1 MLKSDNI
8 NRRDALK
15 TFGITMGAGLV
26 APHLFSGNFS
36 EDAFTEKISDKF
48 EHPEIEKPITAI
60 TLGAGARGT
69 VYGRYALE
77 FPDEIK
83 IVGVAEPIPFRND
96 RYAKWHNIE
105 EANRFPTWED
115 VFKRPKFADA
125 VIISTPDHL
134 HYGPCMQAMEMG
146 YDILLEKPIA
156 QTMKECTEIE
166 NLAMKTKRIVAVCHV
181 LRYAPY
187 FKKMRDIVQSGI
199 IGDVVSMQHLEAIE
213 HIHMSH
219 SFVRGNW
226 HNSKE
231 STPIILAKSCHDLDI
246 LHWITGKPCTRIF
259 AMGDVRYFTK
269 ENKPPNAAKRC
280 LDCLVENECIYSAK
294 RIYLTNRTWLY
305 VMDLPEDESL
315 HEEIITDEL
324 RTTNYGRCVYDM
336 ENDQPD
342 HYITSIEFDGTI
354 TAAFSMEAFTSYG
367 GRHTRI
373 MGTRG
378 DIVGDMQT
386 LRVTDFLTRERTVW
400 DARDIADLEEYRHA
414 GHGGGDWRLMRDFVQ
429 AVSKQDSSLLVSSI
443 SESMESH
450 SMAFKAEE
458 SRMSGGAEKL

>member
-1 MLKSDNI
+1 MLTSDNI

-15 TFGITMGAGLV
+15 KFGLTMGAGFI
-26 APHLFSGNFS
+26 APHMFSGNFAEAAS
-36 EDAFTEKISDKF
+36 FKKISDRF
-48 EHPEIEKPITAI
+48 EHPNIKKPITAI

-77 FPDEIK
+77 FPDEIN
-83 IVGVAEPIPFRND
+83 IIGVAEPIPFRND
-96 RYAKWHNIE
+96 RYAKWHNIDN
-105 EANRFPTWED
+105 ANRFDTWEY

-134 HYGPCMQAMEMG
+134 HYGPCMQALEMG
-146 YDILLEKPIA
+146 YDVLLEKPIA
-156 QTMKECTEIE
+156 QTMQECTDIE
-166 NLAMKTKRIVAVCHV
+166 QLALKTNRIVAVCHV

-187 FKKMRDIVQSGI
+187 FIKMRDIVQSGI
-199 IGDVVSMQHLEAIE
+199 IGDVISMQHLEAIE

-226 HNSKE
+226 HSSKE

-259 AMGDVRYFTK
+259 AMGDLSYFSK
-269 ENKPPNAAKRC
+269 ENKPANAAKRC
-280 LDCLVENECIYSAK
+280 LDCPVENECIYSAK

-315 HEEIITDEL
+315 HEAFITNEL
-324 RTTNYGRCVYDM
+324 KTTNYGRCVYDM

-342 HYITSIEFDGTI
+342 HYITSIEFDGNI

-378 DIVGDMQT
+378 DIVGDMRT
-386 LRVTDFLTRERTVW
+386 MRVTDFLTRETTVW
-400 DARDIADLEEYRHA
+400 DARDIAELEEYKHH

-429 AVSKQDSSLLVSSI
+429 AVSRQDSSLLVSSI

-450 SMAFKAEE
+450 RMAFKSEE
-458 SRMSGGAEKL
+458 SRMSGNAEKL

>member
-1 MLKSDNI
+1 MLTSDNI

-15 TFGITMGAGLV
+15 KFGLTMGAGFI
-26 APHLFSGNFS
+26 APHMFSGNFAES
-36 EDAFTEKISDKF
+36 PSFKKISDRF
-48 EHPEIEKPITAI
+48 EHPSIKKPTTAI

-77 FPDEIK
+77 FPEEIK

-96 RYAKWHNIE
+96 RYAKWHNIDD
-105 EANRFPTWED
+105 ANRFDTWEE

-134 HYGPCMQAMEMG
+134 HYGPCMQALEMG

-156 QTMKECTEIE
+156 QTMQECIDIE
-166 NLAMKTKRIVAVCHV
+166 QLALETKRIVAVCHV

-187 FKKMRDIVQSGI
+187 FIKMRDIVQSGT
-199 IGDVVSMQHLEAIE
+199 IGDVVSVQHLEAIE

-226 HNSKE
+226 HSSKE

-259 AMGDVRYFTK
+259 AMGDLRYFTK
-269 ENKPPNAAKRC
+269 ENKPPGAAKRC
-280 LDCLVENECIYSAK
+280 LDCPVENECIYSAK

-305 VMDLPEDESL
+305 VMDLPADENL
-315 HEEIITDEL
+315 HEAFITNEL
-324 RTTNYGRCVYDM
+324 KTTNYGRCVYDM

-342 HYITSIEFDGTI
+342 HYVTSIEFDGDI
-354 TAAFSMEAFTSYG
+354 TAAFSMEALTSYG
-367 GRHTRI
+367 SRHTRI

-378 DIVGDMQT
+378 DIVGDMRT
-386 LRVTDFLTRERTVW
+386 MRVTDFLSRETTVW
-400 DARDIADLEEYRHA
+400 DAREIAELEEYRHA

-429 AVSKQDSSLLVSSI
+429 AVSRQDSSLLVSSI
-443 SESMESH
+443 FESMESH

-458 SRMSGGAEKL
+458 SRMSGKAEKL